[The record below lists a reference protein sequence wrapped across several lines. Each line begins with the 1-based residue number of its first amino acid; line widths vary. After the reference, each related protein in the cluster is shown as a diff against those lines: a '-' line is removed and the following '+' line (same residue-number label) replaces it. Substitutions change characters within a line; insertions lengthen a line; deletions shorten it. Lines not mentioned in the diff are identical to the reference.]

1 MNQRGCGGKKM
12 NKRKVKVIVGTG
24 TVEEF
29 FKRDPEAARKMDRR
43 ELLPPEL
50 RVTFEDP
57 IDMLRALS
65 VERMR
70 VIKTLQKHH
79 TTKPTVSRLAV
90 MLKRD
95 RKAVSRDVKVLESFG
110 LLKIREQLNP
120 GHGRMKVIE
129 PLAAQYYLTAT
140 I

>member
-1 MNQRGCGGKKM
+1 M
-12 NKRKVKVIVGTG
+12 NKRKVKVVVGTG
-24 TVEEF
+24 TVDEF
-29 FKRDPEAARKMDRR
+29 FKRAHEDARKMDRG
-43 ELLPPEL
+43 ELIPPEI

-57 IDMLRALS
+57 IEMLRALS

-70 VIKTLQKHH
+70 VLKTVQKHRAA
-79 TTKPTVSRLAV
+79 KPTVSSLAV

-110 LLKIREQLNP
+110 LLKTREQQNP
-120 GHGRMKVIE
+120 GHGIMKVVE
-129 PLAAQYYLTAT
+129 PLAEKYYLTAM

>member
-1 MNQRGCGGKKM
+1 M

-29 FKRDPEAARKMDRR
+29 FKRAHEDARKMDRR

>member
-1 MNQRGCGGKKM
+1 M
-12 NKRKVKVIVGTG
+12 NKRRVKVIVSTG

-29 FKRDPEAARKMDRR
+29 FKRAHEDAKKMDQR
-43 ELLPPEL
+43 ELLPPEI

-57 IDMLRALS
+57 IEMLRALS

-70 VIKTLQKHH
+70 VIKIVQKHH
-79 TTKPTVSRLAV
+79 TSKPTVSRLAV

-95 RKAVSRDVKVLESFG
+95 RKAVSRDVKVLESLG
-110 LLKIREQLNP
+110 LLKTREQLNP
-120 GHGRMKVIE
+120 GHGRMKVVE
-129 PLAAQYYLTAT
+129 PLADKDYLTAT

>member
-1 MNQRGCGGKKM
+1 M
-12 NKRKVKVIVGTG
+12 NKPRVKVIVGTG

-29 FKRDPEAARKMDRR
+29 FKRAHVDAKKMDRG
-43 ELLPPEL
+43 ELLPPEI

-57 IDMLRALS
+57 IEMLRALS

-70 VIKTLQKHH
+70 VIRIVRKHH
-79 TTKPTVSRLAV
+79 AANPTVSTLAV

-95 RKAVSRDVKVLESFG
+95 RKAVSRDVKLLESFG
-110 LLKIREQLNP
+110 LLKTREQSNP
-120 GHGRMKVIE
+120 GHGIMKVVE
-129 PLAAQYYLTAT
+129 PLAKRYHLTAT

>member
-1 MNQRGCGGKKM
+1 M
-12 NKRKVKVIVGTG
+12 NKRKVKVIVSTG
-24 TVEEF
+24 PVDEF
-29 FKRDPEAARKMDRR
+29 FKRAHEDAEMMDRR

-57 IDMLRALS
+57 IEMLRALS

-70 VIKTLQKHH
+70 VIKIVQKHH
-79 TTKPTVSRLAV
+79 ITKPTVSRLAV

-95 RKAVSRDVKVLESFG
+95 RKAVSRDVKFLESFG
-110 LLKIREQLNP
+110 LLKTREQLNP
-120 GHGRMKVIE
+120 GHGRMKVVE
-129 PLAAQYYLTAT
+129 PLADKYYLTAT